1 MMGEEPVNIA
11 RRGPLAW
18 SQHLFWYY
26 NEPTFPREWQ
36 TELALRR
43 PLDLPAGTTTAALA
57 RVLAECVER
66 FEALRTVFRI
76 GDGGEPEQIVLADYE
91 TPLVDLAGPGTAR
104 FDIRERPAWRCEVR
118 LEGGTVYGAFIVA
131 NQIDLDGY
139 AIEALRTMIERRLAT
154 GADFADVVGASPLQP
169 LDLAAA
175 EAGPALRR
183 SSARA
188 IEAQQSVRNRI
199 PRNALPTARP
209 GVPGGALKSV
219 LLDPE
224 LLSHVHRISRS
235 CGASPASIVHAMTVT
250 VIAAWTG
257 RDRIG
262 LTTSTANRWRP
273 GATGYI
279 GRLATE
285 ADYVF
290 DVEPTE
296 SAATWFKRAHG
307 ILMRGYRHAV
317 RDFGACTMEAI
328 RDNIRAGA
336 RLGKTLFIE
345 YLQYP
350 PQIARRSE
358 PPPVRTVFSEIGPG
372 SGGHQIRFDI
382 TPMDPGIEFVL
393 SADRAV
399 LDSRDAERI
408 LNLIANLLQHSANHL
423 DSTMGELTSMIEART
438 TDSEGWIE
446 EGDARY
452 DSRLIRSLLTEAPG
466 VTLADLHTDT
476 GTPLKA
482 IIHGEGID
490 PAELHEHML
499 RLIDRHPAAR
509 LPTRYVVGATETE
522 APQRFTPAIDY
533 RPSIADDPRLRALA
547 DAFTACHPAARFDP
561 SLSYAGLGGDYLR
574 IPAIVALTE
583 KAGWT
588 VHPDAF
594 ISIASMAA
602 LVKDLHPAA
611 LKEGVPDQKSAVSAA
626 EGN

>member
-1 MMGEEPVNIA
+1 MNIA

-43 PLDLPAGTTTAALA
+43 PLDLPAGTTTADLA
-57 RVLAECVER
+57 RALAECVER

-76 GDGGEPEQIVLADYE
+76 GDSGEPEQLVLADYE
-91 TPLVDLAGPGTAR
+91 TPIVDLEGPGTER

-118 LEGGTVYGAFIVA
+118 KEGDAVHEASIVA

-154 GADFADVVGASPLQP
+154 GADFADVVGTSPLQP

-175 EAGPALRR
+175 EAGSALRR

-199 PRNALPTARP
+199 PRNALPTARH

-224 LLSHVHRISRS
+224 LLSHVHRISRA

-250 VIAAWTG
+250 VMAAWTG

-285 ADYVF
+285 ADYIF

-358 PPPVRTVFSEIGPG
+358 PPPVRTVFTEIGPG

-393 SADRAV
+393 SADRGV
-399 LDSRDAERI
+399 LDPRDAERI
-408 LNLIANLLQHSANHL
+408 LNLIANLLQHCVDRL
-423 DSTMGELTSMIEART
+423 DSTMAELTSMIESRVT
-438 TDSEGWIE
+438 ESQGWI
-446 EGDARY
+446 GDGEARY
-452 DSRLIRSLLTEAPG
+452 DSRLISALLAEAPG
-466 VTLADLHTDT
+466 VTRAELHTGT

-482 IIHGEGID
+482 IVHGESID
-490 PAELHEHML
+490 PVELHEHML
-499 RLIDRHPAAR
+499 CLIDRHPAAR
-509 LPTRYVVGATETE
+509 LPTRYVVDDTRAE
-522 APQRFTPAIDY
+522 APHRFTPAVDY
-533 RPSIADDPRLRALA
+533 RPSIEDDPRLRALA

-561 SLSYAGLGGDYLR
+561 SLSYAGLGGNYLR
-574 IPAIVALTE
+574 IPAMVALME
-583 KAGWT
+583 QAGWI

-602 LVKDLHPAA
+602 LARDLHPV
-611 LKEGVPDQKSAVSAA
+611 KVPVFQPDSTTLHL
-626 EGN
+626 G